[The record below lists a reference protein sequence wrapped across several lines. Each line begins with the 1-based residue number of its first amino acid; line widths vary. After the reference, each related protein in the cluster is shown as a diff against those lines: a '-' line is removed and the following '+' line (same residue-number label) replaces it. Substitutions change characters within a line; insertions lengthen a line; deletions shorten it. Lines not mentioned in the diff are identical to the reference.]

1 MNVKPFGVLPDGRQ
15 THLYTITGGGLEAA
29 ITDFGAILVSLMVPD
44 REGNMADVVLG
55 FDEAAPYGVSG
66 ACLGA
71 TVGRNANRI
80 GGAAFTLN
88 GKTYTMAK
96 NDNANNCHSGPDS
109 YNYRLWDVFS
119 HTESALCLTLESPNG
134 DQGFPGRAKIRVTYT
149 LEHPGTL
156 RITYDGISDEDT
168 VFNMTNHSYFNLAGN
183 AGGSALGQTLHLYAS
198 AFTPLGEGKIPTGE
212 IRPVGG
218 TAFDFTTAKP
228 IGRDIENGDSQLIL
242 GGGYDHNF
250 VIDGYKG
257 NGKLLPAAW
266 AQDPASG
273 RTMTVYTTMPGVQ
286 LYTANYT
293 DIENG
298 KNGAHYRPRGAFCL
312 ETQFFPDNLH
322 HDNFVHSVF
331 GGDTELT
338 SATFFRF
345 SAEQYSVLERKANA
359 GKSDAPKGDAR
370 NGDAQNGDA
379 RDLKDSDAS
388 EGKARDSKNPVSGPE
403 VRKPGRPSA
412 AAALSAEKKTE
423 KSKAATYRDKI
434 LRHKKRRYRRTIV
447 SVVIVMA
454 LLVSLVILWMR
465 RGYTSA
471 ELIRISAIASDDT
484 ASYANLGGNVVQYG
498 SRGAVCIDQRGN
510 TLWDVS
516 YEMQQPIVS
525 VSGEV
530 IAIANRSGYNVY
542 VMNTLGLMGTIRT
555 TLPIHSIA
563 AAENGE
569 VAVTMDDTSTT
580 WVRLYASDGREI
592 AYLIRTME
600 ENGYPLAAAVSPDGE
615 TLCLSSVSMAN
626 AAVKTNISFYNFG
639 SAGQKTDDHLVQHS
653 DFIDEVIP
661 FLHYFD
667 NTTCVCVSDKQLF
680 CFWTTIFR
688 SSGSTYVQLPDNV
701 LGVFC
706 GDSFVGI
713 LSTNTKGDTQYRLDL
728 YNKRG
733 KHSGSVNFTMQYTDI
748 DIAGDKIYIHN
759 DQECQ
764 IFTAGGRCL
773 FKGKFEK
780 PVYAVI
786 PGARLSDLLVV
797 TDGEVDS
804 VRLH

>member
-1 MNVKPFGVLPDGRQ
+1 
-15 THLYTITGGGLEAA
+15 
-29 ITDFGAILVSLMVPD
+29 
-44 REGNMADVVLG
+44 
-55 FDEAAPYGVSG
+55 
-66 ACLGA
+66 
-71 TVGRNANRI
+71 
-80 GGAAFTLN
+80 
-88 GKTYTMAK
+88 
-96 NDNANNCHSGPDS
+96 
-109 YNYRLWDVFS
+109 
-119 HTESALCLTLESPNG
+119 
-134 DQGFPGRAKIRVTYT
+134 
-149 LEHPGTL
+149 
-156 RITYDGISDEDT
+156 
-168 VFNMTNHSYFNLAGN
+168 
-183 AGGSALGQTLHLYAS
+183 
-198 AFTPLGEGKIPTGE
+198 
-212 IRPVGG
+212 
-218 TAFDFTTAKP
+218 
-228 IGRDIENGDSQLIL
+228 
-242 GGGYDHNF
+242 
-250 VIDGYKG
+250 
-257 NGKLLPAAW
+257 
-266 AQDPASG
+266 
-273 RTMTVYTTMPGVQ
+273 
-286 LYTANYT
+286 
-293 DIENG
+293 
-298 KNGAHYRPRGAFCL
+298 
-312 ETQFFPDNLH
+312 
-322 HDNFVHSVF
+322 
-331 GGDTELT
+331 
-338 SATFFRF
+338 
-345 SAEQYSVLERKANA
+345 
-359 GKSDAPKGDAR
+359 
-370 NGDAQNGDA
+370 
-379 RDLKDSDAS
+379 
-388 EGKARDSKNPVSGPE
+388 
-403 VRKPGRPSA
+403 
-412 AAALSAEKKTE
+412 
-423 KSKAATYRDKI
+423 
-434 LRHKKRRYRRTIV
+434 
-447 SVVIVMA
+447 
-454 LLVSLVILWMR
+454 
-465 RGYTSA
+465 
-471 ELIRISAIASDDT
+471 
-484 ASYANLGGNVVQYG
+484 
-498 SRGAVCIDQRGN
+498 
-510 TLWDVS
+510 
-516 YEMQQPIVS
+516 
-525 VSGEV
+525 
-530 IAIANRSGYNVY
+530 
-542 VMNTLGLMGTIRT
+542 MNTLGLMGTIRT

>member
-1 MNVKPFGVLPDGRQ
+1 MPDGREIS
-15 THLYTITGGGLEAA
+15 LYTLENAKIRA
-29 ITDFGAILVSLMVPD
+29 SVSDLGAVLVRLFVPGRD
-44 REGNMADVVLG
+44 GRKEDIVLG
-55 FDEAAPYGVSG
+55 FDSG
-66 ACLGA
+66 EEYLDNPHCIGA
-71 TVGRNANRI
+71 TVLPAANRTKDASVVI
-80 GGAAFTLN
+80 DGTEYHLPVNDGKNNLHSDQTSFT
-88 GKTYTMAK
+88 TM
-96 NDNANNCHSGPDS
+96 
-109 YNYRLWDVFS
+109 WDVDGQGDNYITFV
-119 HTESALCLTLESPNG
+119 HTRADMEDGLPG
-134 DQGFPGRAKIRVTYT
+134 DRRFETTYT
-149 LEHPGTL
+149 LLP
-156 RITYDGISDEDT
+156 DGIRIDYHVTSSRPT
-168 VFNMTNHSYFNLAGN
+168 YINPTNHSYFNLAGN
-183 AGGSALGQTLHLYAS
+183 AGGSALGQTLRLYAS
-198 AFTPLGEGKIPTGE
+198 AFTPLGEGKIPSGE
-212 IRPVGG
+212 IRPVRG
-218 TAFDFTTAKP
+218 TAFDFTSAKP
-228 IGRDIENGDSQLIL
+228 IGQDIEDGDPQLIL

-312 ETQFFPDNLH
+312 ETQFFPDNVH

-331 GGDTELT
+331 GGNTELT

-359 GKSDAPKGDAR
+359 GKSNAPKE
-370 NGDAQNGDA
+370 DAQKEDVYKEDAQKGDA

-412 AAALSAEKKTE
+412 AAALSVEKKTG